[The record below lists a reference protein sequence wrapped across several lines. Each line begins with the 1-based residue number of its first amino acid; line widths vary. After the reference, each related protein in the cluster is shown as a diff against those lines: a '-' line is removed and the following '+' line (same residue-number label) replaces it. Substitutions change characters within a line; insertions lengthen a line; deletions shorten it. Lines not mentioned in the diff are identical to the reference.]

1 MADVLPL
8 AVCGQVVL
16 LRSFFILCVRGLHR
30 ALSIL
35 LGFRVPPATVFF
47 LLYSACSLLSMSSC
61 SFSLRTPFRATL
73 ALALPSSHF
82 YLLPLLSLLLVRL
95 TTVISGG

>member
-16 LRSFFILCVRGLHR
+16 LRSFFILFVR

-73 ALALPSSHF
+73 APALPSSHF